1 MSVKLSIII
10 PCFNSETTLE
20 TTLESVF
27 NQDFQDWEAIIVNDG
42 STDMTNEIALK
53 WVEKDSRF
61 IYYDKQNEGL
71 PKTRNFAISKSKG
84 IYILPLDSDNQLMCD
99 FTIDA
104 ITVFE
109 RNKEIGVVYGD
120 AEFFGL
126 KKGLWK
132 VDKYDFE
139 KMLIY
144 NYIDACAIYKKTLWA
159 RVGGYDE
166 NLPHNGLEDWEL
178 WLAFGTLNVDFFHL
192 QKITFKYFVAENSMI
207 KTFTKDMSIDT
218 NEYMIKKY
226 SKEYRYYFCKF
237 YTENK
242 SMSGNLKSKKF
253 VIDLFLKTFFG
264 FSIFGKL
271 KQKVL

>member
-10 PCFNSETTLE
+10 PCFNSESTLE

-27 NQDFQDWEAIIVNDG
+27 NQDFQEWEAIIVNDG
-42 STDMTNEIALK
+42 STDTTEQIALR
-53 WVEKDSRF
+53 WVEKDPRF
-61 IYYDKQNEGL
+61 IYYAKQNEGL
-71 PKTRNFAISKSKG
+71 GKTRNFAITKSEG
-84 IYILPLDSDNQLMCD
+84 TYILPLDSDNQLIHD
-99 FTIDA
+99 FTNDA

-132 VDKYDFE
+132 VEKYDFE
-139 KMLIY
+139 KMLTY
-144 NYIDACAIYKKTLWA
+144 NYIDACAIYKKTLWEQ
-159 RVGGYDE
+159 VGGYDE
-166 NLPHNGLEDWEL
+166 NMPYQGLEDWEL
-178 WLAFGTLNVDFFHL
+178 WLAFGILNVDFFHL

-207 KTFTKDMSIDT
+207 RSFTKDMAIDT

-226 SKEYRYYFCKF
+226 TKEYRHCFYKF
-237 YTENK
+237 YEEHK
-242 SMSGNLKSKKF
+242 SLSGKLKDKKF
-253 VIDLFLKTFFG
+253 VIDLFFKTFLG

-271 KQKVL
+271 K

>member
-10 PCFNSETTLE
+10 PCFNSETTLGN
-20 TTLESVF
+20 TLESVF
-27 NQDFQDWEAIIVNDG
+27 HQDFQEWEAIIVNDG
-42 STDMTNEIALK
+42 STDTTEEIALGWIK
-53 WVEKDSRF
+53 KDKRF
-61 IYYDKQNEGL
+61 RYFAKQNEGL
-71 PKTRNFAISKSKG
+71 AKTRNFAISKSKG
-84 IYILPLDSDNQLMCD
+84 IYILPLDSDNQLMHD
-99 FTIDA
+99 FTQDA
-104 ITVFE
+104 IEIFDK
-109 RNKEIGVVYGD
+109 NQNIGVVYGD

-132 VDKYDFE
+132 VGEYDFE
-139 KMLIY
+139 KILIY
-144 NYIDACAIYKKTLWA
+144 NYIDACAIYKKILWE

-166 NLPHNGLEDWEL
+166 NMPYQGLEDWEF
-178 WLAFGTLNVDFFHL
+178 WLAFGTIEVDFFHL

-207 KTFTKDMSIDT
+207 RSFTKDMAIIT
-218 NEYMIKKY
+218 EEYMVERY

-253 VIDLFLKTFFG
+253 VIDLFLKTFFR

-271 KQKVL
+271 K